1 MSAQVIVNGIL
12 LGGLYASIGVGF
24 SIVWGVMNI
33 MNLAHGSVI
42 MVGAY
47 ISYLLFHFLGVDPF
61 LSIPICMIGAFLLA
75 YGIQSYLLNFVVK
88 AGVFMTL
95 ILTFGVQIILVNI
108 ALLIFGGDYLAVVPS
123 YAGAG
128 FEVGSVRVPYIRLGI
143 LAVSFVLSLLLSL
156 FVSKTKAGNAI
167 QATGLNKEAAQL
179 VGVNLPR
186 IYALTFGIGGALAG
200 AAGAL
205 MSPIFVI
212 TPVLGVPLLGRAFA
226 VTALGGL
233 GSMAGPL
240 VGGLILGLAETVGS
254 AYLGPHYQE
263 AISFVMLLLILLF
276 RPQGVFGKRFFAE
289 I

>member
-1 MSAQVIVNGIL
+1 MSTQVIVNGIL
-12 LGGLYASIGVGF
+12 LGGLYASIGMGF
-24 SIVWGVMNI
+24 SVVWGVMNI
-33 MNLAHGSVI
+33 MNLAHGSII

-47 ISYLLFHFLGVDPF
+47 ISYLLFHFLGLDPF
-61 LSIPICMIGAFLLA
+61 LSIPICMILTFLLA
-75 YGIQSYLLNFVVK
+75 YGIQNYLLNFVVQ

-95 ILTFGVQIILVNI
+95 ILTYGVQIILVNI
-108 ALLIFGGDYLAVVPS
+108 ALLIFGGDYLAVIPS

-128 FEVGSVRVPYIRLGI
+128 LEVGSVRVPYIRLGVLGVSLI
-143 LAVSFVLSLLLSL
+143 LGLLLYL
-156 FVSKTKAGNAI
+156 FISKTKAGNAI

-179 VGVNLPR
+179 VGVNLRR

-205 MSPIFVI
+205 MSPIYVI

-233 GSMAGPL
+233 GSMAAAL
-240 VGGLILGLAETVGS
+240 VGGVILGLAETVGS

-263 AISFVMLLLILLF
+263 AISFIMLLLILLF
-276 RPQGVFGKRFFAE
+276 RPQGIVGKRFFGK